1 MIYFNKKSRYME
13 KNFNKESKKFIK
25 QIMIEKDISFVD
37 LTKLL
42 NEKGFEYS
50 EAAVRQ
56 KVTRGRFD
64 FAFALQICEVLEC
77 SLEVKYSYVLN

>member
-1 MIYFNKKSRYME
+1 ME

-64 FAFALQICEVLEC
+64 FAFALQICEVLDC
-77 SLEVKYSYVLN
+77 KLEVVFKEL

>member
-37 LTKLL
+37 LTKKL
-42 NEKGFEYS
+42 NDTGFIY
-50 EAAVRQ
+50 
-56 KVTRGRFD
+56 
-64 FAFALQICEVLEC
+64 I
-77 SLEVKYSYVLN
+77 